1 MSRTLVVI
9 AALLIIF
16 SSVQTTPAQFKIPK
30 IPKPTQPK
38 PEPPS
43 TPANP
48 ASTQPTTSPAMNT
61 SDGQP
66 RIAKDSILLTTQRG
80 RDVAGYEAHGWVPA
94 IQYRGSG
101 SIPSGSRLS
110 VDFTVAGKPWVSFD
124 CTPETEDGRPGWS
137 AECGGDSIP
146 GGKQGTSAGPVA
158 FTIRLRNELQGTNIT
173 LFNGTAKVVMVP
185 NYKGATKMEDMQWY
199 VDEDWRI
206 PFGYVFWEKDPGH
219 GGDDFLHVAFWVR
232 GNTPEVEAH
241 LFYQGKDIAKFSKP
255 GNGAAD
261 WNPTLYRWGLID
273 GEFLGVSPNAPSGDE
288 GYAPR
293 FGVRNNPGDYEVK
306 VLLLGHLAR
315 SIKFKVGANGSLEG
329 GVDNGNTLGTNRV
342 VVPVQV
348 VGDASGPWDRNAWKT
363 DAFYGNPLAGFV
375 AP

>member
-1 MSRTLVVI
+1 MSRTLIVTAV
-9 AALLIIF
+9 LLITF
-16 SSVQTTPAQFKIPK
+16 LSVQTTSAQFKIPK

-38 PEPPS
+38 PEPS
-43 TPANP
+43 SAPAQP
-48 ASTQPTTSPAMNT
+48 ASIEPTKSMNE

-80 RDVAGYEAHGWVPA
+80 RDVGGYEAHGWVPA

-158 FTIRLRNELQGTNIT
+158 FSIHLRNELQGTNVT
-173 LFNGTAKVVMVP
+173 LFNGTAKVIMVP

-219 GGDDFLHVAFWVR
+219 GNDDFLHVAFWVR

-241 LFYQGKDIAKFSKP
+241 LFYQGKDIAKFSKA

-261 WNPTLYRWGLID
+261 WNPTLYRYGLID
-273 GEFLGVSPNAPSGDE
+273 GEFLGVYPNAPGGDE

-293 FGVRNNPGDYEVK
+293 FSIRNNPGDYEVK

-315 SIKFKVGANGSLEG
+315 SIKFKVGANGSLQG
-329 GVDNGNTLGTNRV
+329 GVDSSNTIGTNRV

-348 VGDASGPWDRNAWKT
+348 VGDSSGPWDRNAWKT
-363 DAFYGNPLAGFV
+363 DAFYGNPVAGFV